1 MSSRKELEEAAA
13 DAELY
18 IGIFAL
24 VDVSDPAQAEVKEIL
39 WRKAADGIDV
49 KPTYLIYSAT
59 TRHCIFVG
67 VEAKGESLY
76 SVQQGKTGPARP
88 LGSGGLRPE
97 DHRPRVFAGRPV
109 PSLFRPRP
117 SPEAEGP
124 RTQGLRPIS

>member
-1 MSSRKELEEAAA
+1 LEEAAA

-24 VDVSDPAQAEVKEIL
+24 VDVSDPAQAKVKEIL

-88 LGSGGLRPE
+88 LGPEGYDPKITGLAFSPDGRYLLYSVRGPA
-97 DHRPRVFAGRPV
+97 RKLRARAPRG
-109 PSLFRPRP
+109 
-117 SPEAEGP
+117 
-124 RTQGLRPIS
+124 